1 MKENL
6 TTLNETISTNTNT
19 ISESN
24 NGNTDFSDLIT
35 ELTNI
40 KNEGNS
46 LYKSKKIEEAKNKFK
61 EGYDRYLKEL
71 PLIKKEK
78 ENNEQCKEVLL
89 LAKKILSN
97 LALCYYKQENYKE
110 AINYDLK
117 IIAEYPKFGKSI
129 VRLFNSYKKI
139 KEIQQAVFYGDLFL
153 ELDQETRDKFKGT
166 QAKVQNEKQKFKKLE
181 EAEQDK
187 IKKEFAK
194 YAFPGIILLLAIL
207 FFLLFKKK

>member
-6 TTLNETISTNTNT
+6 TTLNETISTNT
-19 ISESN
+19 ISESS
-24 NGNTDFSDLIT
+24 NGKTDFSDLIS

-71 PLIKKEK
+71 PLINKEK

-89 LAKKILSN
+89 LTKKILSN

-166 QAKVQNEKQKFKKLE
+166 QAKVQNEKQTFKKLE
-181 EAEQDK
+181 EAEQAK

-194 YAFPGIILLLAIL
+194 YAFPGIVLLLAIL

>member
-6 TTLNETISTNTNT
+6 TTLNETISTNT
-19 ISESN
+19 ISESS
-24 NGNTDFSDLIT
+24 NGKTDFSDLIS
-35 ELTNI
+35 ELNNI

-61 EGYDRYLKEL
+61 EGYDRYSKEL
-71 PLIKKEK
+71 PLINKEK

-89 LAKKILSN
+89 LGKKILSN
-97 LALCYYKQENYKE
+97 LALCYYKQGNYKE

-129 VRLFNSYKKI
+129 VRLFNSYKKL

-166 QAKVQNEKQKFKKLE
+166 QAKVQNEKKAFKELE
-181 EAEQDK
+181 EAEQTK
-187 IKKEFAK
+187 MKKEFAK
-194 YAFPGIILLLAIL
+194 YAFPGIILLLGIL

>member
-6 TTLNETISTNTNT
+6 TTLDEMISTNT
-19 ISESN
+19 ISESKD
-24 NGNTDFSDLIT
+24 GKTDFSDLIS

-40 KNEGNS
+40 KEEGNF

-61 EGYDRYLKEL
+61 EGYDKYLKEL
-71 PLIKKEK
+71 PLINKEK
-78 ENNEQCKEVLL
+78 ENNEECKEVLL
-89 LAKKILSN
+89 LVKKILSN

-166 QAKVQNEKQKFKKLE
+166 QAKVQNEKQAFKKLE
-181 EAEQDK
+181 EAEQAK
-187 IKKEFAK
+187 IKKEFGK
-194 YAFPGIILLLAIL
+194 YAFPGIVLLLAIL

>member
-6 TTLNETISTNTNT
+6 TTLDETISTNT
-19 ISESN
+19 ISESKD
-24 NGNTDFSDLIT
+24 GKTDFSDLIS

-40 KNEGNS
+40 KEEGNS

-61 EGYDRYLKEL
+61 EGYDKYLKEL
-71 PLIKKEK
+71 PLINKEK

-89 LAKKILSN
+89 LVKKILSN

-166 QAKVQNEKQKFKKLE
+166 QAKVQNEKKAFKKLE
-181 EAEQDK
+181 EAEQAK
-187 IKKEFAK
+187 IKKEFGK
-194 YAFPGIILLLAIL
+194 YAFPGIVLLLAIL

>member
-6 TTLNETISTNTNT
+6 TTLNETISTNT
-19 ISESN
+19 ISESS
-24 NGNTDFSDLIT
+24 NGKTDFSDLISD
-35 ELTNI
+35 LTNI

-71 PLIKKEK
+71 PLINKEK

-166 QAKVQNEKQKFKKLE
+166 QAKVQNEKQTFKKLE
-181 EAEQDK
+181 EAEQAK

-194 YAFPGIILLLAIL
+194 YAFPGIVLLLAIL

>member
-6 TTLNETISTNTNT
+6 TTLNETISTNT
-19 ISESN
+19 ISESS
-24 NGNTDFSDLIT
+24 NGKTDFSDLIS

-71 PLIKKEK
+71 PLINKEK

-166 QAKVQNEKQKFKKLE
+166 QAKVQNEKQTFKKLE
-181 EAEQDK
+181 EAEQAK

-194 YAFPGIILLLAIL
+194 YAFPGIVLLLAIL

>member
-6 TTLNETISTNTNT
+6 TTLNETISTNT
-19 ISESN
+19 ISQSSN
-24 NGNTDFSDLIT
+24 GKTDFSDLIS

-71 PLIKKEK
+71 PLINKEK

-166 QAKVQNEKQKFKKLE
+166 QAKVQNEKQTFKKLE
-181 EAEQDK
+181 EAEQAK

-194 YAFPGIILLLAIL
+194 YAFPGIVLLLAIL

>member
-6 TTLNETISTNTNT
+6 TTLNETISTNT
-19 ISESN
+19 ISESSN
-24 NGNTDFSDLIT
+24 AKTDFSDLIS

-71 PLIKKEK
+71 PLINKEK
-78 ENNEQCKEVLL
+78 ENNEQSKEVLL

-166 QAKVQNEKQKFKKLE
+166 QAKVQNEKQTFKKLE
-181 EAEQDK
+181 EAEQAK

-194 YAFPGIILLLAIL
+194 YAFPGIVLLLAIL

>member
-6 TTLNETISTNTNT
+6 TTLNETISTNTT
-19 ISESN
+19 TSESS
-24 NGNTDFSDLIT
+24 NGKTDFSALIS
-35 ELTNI
+35 ELTNF

-46 LYKSKKIEEAKNKFK
+46 LYKSKKIEEATNKFK

-71 PLIKKEK
+71 SLINKEK
-78 ENNEQCKEVLL
+78 ETNEQCKEVLL

-97 LALCYYKQENYKE
+97 LPLCYYKQEKYKE
-110 AINYDLK
+110 AIKYDLK
-117 IIAEYPKFGKSI
+117 IIEEYPKFGKSI

-166 QAKVQNEKQKFKKLE
+166 QAKVQNEKQAFKKLE
-181 EAEQDK
+181 KAEQDK

-194 YAFPGIILLLAIL
+194 YAFPGIILLLGIL

>member
-1 MKENL
+1 MKEKL
-6 TTLNETISTNTNT
+6 TTLNETISTNT
-19 ISESN
+19 ISESS
-24 NGNTDFSDLIT
+24 NGKTDFSDLIS

-71 PLIKKEK
+71 PLINKEK

-166 QAKVQNEKQKFKKLE
+166 QAKVQNEKQTFKKLE
-181 EAEQDK
+181 EAEQAK

-194 YAFPGIILLLAIL
+194 YAFPGIVLLLAIL

>member
-6 TTLNETISTNTNT
+6 TTLNETISTNT
-19 ISESN
+19 ISESS
-24 NGNTDFSDLIT
+24 NGKTDFSDLIS

-71 PLIKKEK
+71 PLINKEK

-166 QAKVQNEKQKFKKLE
+166 QAKVQNEKKAFKELE
-181 EAEQDK
+181 EAEQTK
-187 IKKEFAK
+187 MKKEFAK
-194 YAFPGIILLLAIL
+194 YAFPGIILLLGIL

>member
-6 TTLNETISTNTNT
+6 TTLNETISTNT
-19 ISESN
+19 ISESS
-24 NGNTDFSDLIT
+24 NGKTDFSDLIS

-71 PLIKKEK
+71 PLINKEK

-129 VRLFNSYKKI
+129 VRLFNSYKKL

-166 QAKVQNEKQKFKKLE
+166 QAKVQNEKQTFKKLE
-181 EAEQDK
+181 EAEQAK

-194 YAFPGIILLLAIL
+194 YAFPGIVLLLGIL